1 MQRGSLSLCRTL
13 FFLQTFLGSTL
24 VTELRVAHIHG
35 PYLAVY
41 ELAWFLSTLCWK
53 ETYTYYYQ
61 ASETFKSQR
70 TKHSSPS
77 LDTQSEC
84 PSNIDVKSFLP
95 LWEFIE
101 TMKLHICCPIRHIV
115 VFHKKTEA
123 KAMKKLQTDEW
134 NQEKHAVSLPGWDNM
149 LLE

>member
-1 MQRGSLSLCRTL
+1 MGVSLCRTL
-13 FFLQTFLGSTL
+13 FFSTDFSGLHSCNRTQGSTYSW
-24 VTELRVAHIHG
+24 T
-35 PYLAVY
+35 
-41 ELAWFLSTLCWK
+41 LSCCIWTWVIFVTLCWK

>member
-41 ELAWFLSTLCWK
+41 ELGWFLLLYVEKRHTLITIK
-53 ETYTYYYQ
+53 L
-61 ASETFKSQR
+61 QR
-70 TKHSSPS
+70 LSNLKGQNTPPPS